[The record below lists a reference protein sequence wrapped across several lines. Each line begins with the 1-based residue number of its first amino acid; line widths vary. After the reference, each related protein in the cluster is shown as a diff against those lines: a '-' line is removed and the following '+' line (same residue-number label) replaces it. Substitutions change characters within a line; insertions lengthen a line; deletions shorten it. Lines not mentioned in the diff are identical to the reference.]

1 MNYEKD
7 VRIGETALDIEWLEQ
22 PTLMR
27 KYTKHLA
34 EMQKVEDTTKIEME
48 LIWAELDIKIR
59 KNPEEF
65 GLTKITET
73 AIKNNILILD
83 EYKEVNEAYIDAV
96 FEKNIAK
103 GVVNSISQ
111 KKDAL
116 ENLVKLY
123 GQSYFAGPSIPRNLT
138 EKVEEKQ
145 KKANLKIRME
155 RKK

>member
-7 VRIGETALDIEWLEQ
+7 VRIDETALDIEWLEQ

-83 EYKEVNEAYIDAV
+83 EYKEVNEAYIDAI
-96 FEKNIAK
+96 FNKNIAK
-103 GVVNSISQ
+103 GVVNSIQQ

-116 ENLVKLY
+116 ENLVKLH